1 MPPFLVF
8 TGPSSAL
15 SSLSLQC
22 CHSLNIWLN
31 EPSHST
37 CKSVKCPISKADPHR
52 YLKTVVT
59 SPISDTNSPTTEH
72 GISSILR
79 CRQYCSNTVQA
90 AGCSIPSR
98 DNWSTNLGQV
108 WRAAIYLQWLQKR
121 RVSSRDPGS
130 ADVNAVLAEW
140 REGRYSLRDA
150 VPKADNWVRVVHIC
164 YTRKAAGS
172 LTASL
177 DSAFFGAGTSLSR
190 RSRSDYC
197 CRRQSEGSVKRS
209 AVTP

>member
-1 MPPFLVF
+1 M
-8 TGPSSAL
+8 
-15 SSLSLQC
+15 
-22 CHSLNIWLN
+22 
-31 EPSHST
+31 
-37 CKSVKCPISKADPHR
+37 
-52 YLKTVVT
+52 
-59 SPISDTNSPTTEH
+59 
-72 GISSILR
+72 
-79 CRQYCSNTVQA
+79 
-90 AGCSIPSR
+90 
-98 DNWSTNLGQV
+98 
-108 WRAAIYLQWLQKR
+108 
-121 RVSSRDPGS
+121 SSRDPGS

-164 YTRKAAGS
+164 YTCKAAGS

-190 RSRSDYC
+190 RSRSYSC